1 MNPSTNQYIEPFDV
15 IIIGAGGAGLMCAR
29 TAGLRDRSVLVLEHN
44 HRIGKK
50 ILISGG
56 GRCNFTNLHA
66 GPENYL
72 SNNPH
77 FCRSAL
83 SRYPASQFIDLVH
96 QHNIA
101 YYEKTLGQLFCRTSS
116 REIVDLLRTECHEAG
131 VQLRTECTIERIER
145 TDRFRLQT
153 NRGSME
159 CESLIVATGALSFP
173 KLGATDF
180 GYRIAEQFNVP
191 IIEPRPGLVPLVPRL
206 ANGRHWP
213 FGDLSG
219 NSLDCI
225 ASAGGQSFRENLL
238 FTHHGLSGPAILQV
252 SNYCAPDE
260 TFTLNLLPEQSP
272 KALLEDAR
280 TQRLDAARWLEAWF
294 PKRVASAL
302 GEQFAPAKPLS
313 QLKQS
318 ERDQLVEQLCDWTL
332 IAADT
337 GGYAKAEVTVG
348 GVDTEALSSK
358 TMECRTVPGL
368 YFIGEVVD
376 VTGWLGGYNFQWAW
390 ASGHAAGEVI

>member
-1 MNPSTNQYIEPFDV
+1 M
-15 IIIGAGGAGLMCAR
+15 GAGGAGLMCAR
-29 TAGLRDRSVLVLEHN
+29 TAGLRNRSVLLLEHN
-44 HRIGKK
+44 NRIGKK

-56 GRCNFTNLHA
+56 GRCNFTNLNA

-72 SNNPH
+72 SKNPH

-83 SRYPASQFIDLVH
+83 SRYPVSEFISLV
-96 QHNIA
+96 QQYGIEF
-101 YYEKTLGQLFCRTSS
+101 YEKTLGQLFCRTSS
-116 REIVDLLRTECHEAG
+116 REIVDLLRAECRKAEVHLKTA
-131 VQLRTECTIERIER
+131 CTIYGI
-145 TDRFRLQT
+145 DRGDQFHLQT
-153 NRGSME
+153 THGAMTAD
-159 CESLIVATGALSFP
+159 SLVIATGALSFP

-180 GYRIAEQFNVP
+180 GYRVADQFGMP
-191 IIEPRPGLVPLVPRL
+191 IIEPRPGLVPLVPQL
-206 ANGRHWP
+206 ADGRSWP
-213 FGDLSG
+213 FTELSG
-219 NSLDCI
+219 VSLDCI
-225 ASAGGQSFRENLL
+225 ATAGGQSFRENLL
-238 FTHHGLSGPAILQV
+238 FTHAGLSGPAILQV
-252 SNYCAPDE
+252 SNYCPAGE

-280 TQRLDAARWLEAWF
+280 TQRLDAARWLESWF

-318 ERDQLVEQLCDWTL
+318 ERDQLVEHLCDWAL

-348 GVDTEALSSK
+348 GVDTAALSSK

-390 ASGHAAGEVI
+390 ASGYAAGEVI

>member
-15 IIIGAGGAGLMCAR
+15 IIIGAGGAGLICAR
-29 TAGLRDRSVLVLEHN
+29 TAGWRDRSVLVLEHN

-56 GRCNFTNLHA
+56 GRCTFTNLHA

-72 SNNPH
+72 SDNPH

-83 SRYPASQFIDLVH
+83 SRYPASQFIDLVQ

-116 REIVDLLRTECHEAG
+116 REIVDLLRTECREAG
-131 VQLRTECTIERIER
+131 VQLNTECTIERIEH

-153 NRGSME
+153 NRGPVE

-191 IIEPRPGLVPLVPRL
+191 IIEPRPGLVPLVPLL
-206 ANGRHWP
+206 ADGGPWP

-252 SNYCAPDE
+252 SNYCAPGE
-260 TFTLNLLPEQSP
+260 SFTLNLLPEKSP

-280 TQRLDAARWLEAWF
+280 TQRLDAVRWLEAWF
-294 PKRVASAL
+294 PKRVAAAL
-302 GEQFAPAKPLS
+302 GQQFAPAKPLS

-318 ERDQLVEQLCDWTL
+318 ERDQLVEHLCDWTL

-348 GVDTEALSSK
+348 GVDTAALSSK

>member
-1 MNPSTNQYIEPFDV
+1 
-15 IIIGAGGAGLMCAR
+15 MCAR

-83 SRYPASQFIDLVH
+83 SRYPASQFIELVQ

-116 REIVDLLRTECHEAG
+116 REIVDLLRTECHETG
-131 VQLRTECTIERIER
+131 VQLKMECTIERIER

-153 NRGSME
+153 NHGPLE
-159 CESLIVATGALSFP
+159 CESLVVATGALSFP

-191 IIEPRPGLVPLVPRL
+191 IIEPRPGLVPLAPRL
-206 ANGRHWP
+206 NDGHPWP
-213 FGDLSG
+213 FSDLSG

-252 SNYCAPDE
+252 SNYCAPGE
-260 TFTLNLLPEQSP
+260 TFSLNLLPEQTP
-272 KALLEDAR
+272 KALLEDAL
-280 TQRLDAARWLEAWF
+280 TQRLDAPRWLESWF
-294 PKRVASAL
+294 PKRVAVAL
-302 GEQFAPAKPLS
+302 GQKFAPAKPLS

-318 ERDQLVEQLCDWTL
+318 ERDQLVEHLCDWAL

-348 GVDTEALSSK
+348 GVDTAALSSK